1 MKNIIFLLLIS
12 LKVFAQTGIGTSTPD
27 ASAKLEVSATN
38 KGFLPPRVA
47 LSATNSAS
55 PVTSPAN
62 GLMVFNTA
70 TAGASPFNVL
80 PGYYYW
86 DGTGGKWVSLS
97 TTVGNVQ
104 NQAIFRS
111 TSNTAL
117 NSAVSSWNSRFNN
130 IAAGD
135 LTINANTSFTLANG
149 IYKIEWAL
157 PYQSSST
164 YNIIQLQ
171 ENMSGTWN
179 ALLNDAGYSTLGNG
193 GNTDWGGGTFAA
205 DIVDC
210 SSSTRMFRFFNLD
223 VYRQLYYGATVI
235 ITKLNPSI
243 TTSTTA
249 DNLGNHTATS
259 NIQLNGKYLSGDGGN
274 EGISVDNT
282 GKVGLG
288 TTSPSTALHI
298 QNGNSLG
305 AGDPATNTVPSIY
318 INNTNNASNT
328 AHSILAVRTGGD
340 GGGNPYIS
348 FDIAGVRG
356 YSLGIDN
363 ADGEKFKIQNNWNF
377 NNGVA
382 PPITITTDNRVGI
395 GTASPAASL
404 HVASNVVQTV
414 GAYGFLNGNGN
425 TGYGGTT
432 QNISFSIQA
441 DQRIRAPEYNAF
453 SDRRIKKDI
462 TSNNISNQLTE
473 LNKLNVVNYS
483 YIDQLTNGNK
493 TKTGL
498 IAQEVEKINNNYI
511 NKATDYIPSIFALAK
526 ETNLEKE
533 QLNITTEKPHDLIK
547 GDFVKLYVMG
557 KKELILPVSGVINQH
572 IFTVKGWTDP
582 VDNLFIYGKKVD
594 DFRSIDFDQITA
606 LSVAAIQE
614 LSKQVDSLKT
624 ENEVLKKKFFTEIEM
639 MQIEYNKRL
648 NLLESKLK

>member
-1 MKNIIFLLLIS
+1 MKKFILLFLIS
-12 LKVFAQTGIGTSTPD
+12 LRVIAQTGIGTSTPD

-55 PVTSPAN
+55 PITSPAN

-135 LTINANTSFTLANG
+135 LTINANTSFALANG

-318 INNTNNASNT
+318 LFNSNNASNT
-328 AHSILAVRTGGD
+328 AHSIMGIRTSGD
-340 GGGNPYIS
+340 GGGNPYLS
-348 FDIAGVRG
+348 FDISGVRG

-363 ADGEKFKIQNNWNF
+363 ADGDKFKIHNNWNF
-377 NNGVA
+377 NNTSTPVL
-382 PPITITTDNRVGI
+382 TISSDARLGI
-395 GTASPAASL
+395 GTSSPVRKMHLQSADDVSL
-404 HVASNVVQTV
+404 YIESTTADN
-414 GAYGFLNGNGN
+414 NGMVILNGN
-425 TGYGGTT
+425 TGSNWANNYHEFMMFQKQGTNIGNIQGTNGGT
-432 QNISFSIQA
+432 QVA
-441 DQRIRAPEYNAF
+441 YNTS
-453 SDRRIKKDI
+453 SDYRLKTDFRNYNGLALVNQIKTYDYAWKVNNTRMFGVKAHELQEVIPYMVSGEKDAVDEKGRIKPQSVDYSKLTPILVKAIQEQDVKI
-462 TSNNISNQLTE
+462 QL
-473 LNKLNVVNYS
+473 
-483 YIDQLTNGNK
+483 
-493 TKTGL
+493 
-498 IAQEVEKINNNYI
+498 
-511 NKATDYIPSIFALAK
+511 
-526 ETNLEKE
+526 LEKE
-533 QLNITTEKPHDLIK
+533 KDALELRIR
-547 GDFVKLYVMG
+547 KLE
-557 KKELILPVSGVINQH
+557 ELIQ
-572 IFTVKGWTDP
+572 
-582 VDNLFIYGKKVD
+582 
-594 DFRSIDFDQITA
+594 
-606 LSVAAIQE
+606 
-614 LSKQVDSLKT
+614 SKEK
-624 ENEVLKKKFFTEIEM
+624 
-639 MQIEYNKRL
+639 
-648 NLLESKLK
+648 